1 MTTFSDRL
9 RYFMEQKGL
18 KQADLV
24 ERTKIN
30 KSSISEYLSGNYEP
44 KQRNIYKLA
53 VALGIKPSQLMGVEE
68 YQPAS
73 TVTTAKAM
81 EFSEREILLIKKY
94 RQLDADGKE
103 DVDDFVAMK
112 LAKAQRKAEEAMTA
126 EEQEEAL
133 G

>member
-68 YQPAS
+68 DQPAAPA
-73 TVTTAKAM
+73 TTANAM
-81 EFSEREILLIKKY
+81 ELSEREILLIKKY
-94 RQLDADGKE
+94 RQLDADGQE
-103 DVDDFVAMK
+103 DVEDFVSMK

-126 EEQEEAL
+126 EEKEEAL

>member
-68 YQPAS
+68 DQPAA
-73 TVTTAKAM
+73 TANTAKAID
-81 EFSEREILLIKKY
+81 FSEQEILLIKKY
-94 RQLDADGKE
+94 RQLDADGKVL
-103 DVDDFVAMK
+103 VDSIIDTRLMQ
-112 LAKAQRKAEEAMTA
+112 LCGKAEEK
-126 EEQEEAL
+126 EEAL